1 MPRPKKEPQANKK
14 QPAVSLE
21 ARERQ
26 LVNLATELAEKQL
39 AEGTASAQVMT
50 HYLKLGTTTAEL
62 ERQRLEQDVK
72 LKAAQ
77 IEQHEAAK
85 RIETLYTEAIAA
97 MRKYQ
102 GATDGT

>member
-39 AEGTASAQVMT
+39 AEGTASAQVIT
-50 HYLKLGTTTAEL
+50 H
-62 ERQRLEQDVK
+62 
-72 LKAAQ
+72 
-77 IEQHEAAK
+77 
-85 RIETLYTEAIAA
+85 
-97 MRKYQ
+97 
-102 GATDGT
+102 